1 VLLAHAP
8 PSACFACCFSLPRR
22 CPGVTRSTSVLLGRG
37 GSMLRRPGWF
47 RDLLLWCGS
56 VDCAR
61 LAPAAVLCRPALC
74 WTAALPLRCPAG
86 WSGRGLRSLF
96 TSVRICHPG
105 EDWTARPRIPSP
117 CRCVPGGRAHPA
129 PAAALQGRPRRAST
143 SPRRVGGT
151 PTSSRGRPSRPP
163 VPARA
168 APPCAWSVP
177 ASRCAPRHF
186 DAAGWPRHRCLMQRR
201 PQVPRPCH
209 APPCRPV
216 LLAGFVSLPSARGWF
231 GGLAKRGLS
240 HLGVLRATPVGF
252 GPGALR
258 YSSMRRRAP
267 LHCHAHVIPK
277 RAQ

>member
-1 VLLAHAP
+1 MTGPRSLPRPRRLGPMVALVLLAHAP

-129 PAAALQGRPRRAST
+129 PAAALQGLPRRAST
-143 SPRRVGGT
+143 SPRRVGG
-151 PTSSRGRPSRPP
+151 RLLRQEGDRVGHPSP
-163 VPARA
+163 RA
-168 APPCAWSVP
+168 L
-177 ASRCAPRHF
+177 
-186 DAAGWPRHRCLMQRR
+186 HR
-201 PQVPRPCH
+201 
-209 APPCRPV
+209 
-216 LLAGFVSLPSARGWF
+216 LALGPSLHP
-231 GGLAKRGLS
+231 
-240 HLGVLRATPVGF
+240 GVLRAT
-252 GPGALR
+252 
-258 YSSMRRRAP
+258 SMLLDGLAT
-267 LHCHAHVIPK
+267 A
-277 RAQ
+277 A